1 MTRGEPLYQLQQLDL
16 ELEAG
21 QRRVSEIQASLVE
34 TEALR
39 QARQAQASAEQ
50 EHKNWTAQVRDLDLE
65 MASLNNK
72 ITASERRL
80 YSGAITNP
88 KELGDLQEEVAS
100 LKRRRETLEDELLE
114 AMVYSEEAEVTLQA
128 CRTTLSEAEST
139 WQGDQAVLRDELV
152 ELEARLKQAQEE
164 RAQLRATIASDD
176 LKLYDYIRDRYGPV
190 AVATMRDGVCSFCA
204 VTPSST
210 KLKRI
215 QSGRELLQCGNCG
228 KVLLDL

>member
-50 EHKNWTAQVRDLDLE
+50 AHKNWTAQVRDLDLE

-72 ITASERRL
+72 IATSERRL
-80 YSGAITNP
+80 YSGVISNP

-100 LKRRRETLEDELLE
+100 LKRRREALEDELLE
-114 AMVYSEEAEVTLQA
+114 AMVYGEEAEVTSQA
-128 CRTTLSEAEST
+128 CHAALLEVEAV
-139 WQGDQAVLRDELV
+139 WQADQATLRDELA
-152 ELEARLKQAQEE
+152 ELAVRLEQAQEE
-164 RAQLRATIASDD
+164 RTRLRSTIAVDD

-210 KLKRI
+210 KLKHI
-215 QSGRELLQCGNCG
+215 QSGRELLQCSNCG
-228 KVLLDL
+228 KILLAL